1 MLLPIKTNKY
11 YNMQYELTIID
22 VKDADAIVINY
33 HDGNRWWT
41 AVVDA
46 GNVGDANKVKVY
58 VKHKENNKYIIDYA
72 FCTHPDK
79 DHKGGFFDLLT
90 DSQVE
95 ISNFYIRRPDTLM
108 QKDVRRLWHKTG
120 ELEAIAKA
128 VYNHPT
134 DATRNLIDEARRHSF
149 LVELIL
155 GQDVIGMPLM
165 VIGPRQKFFQDA
177 CYQMALSFSEL
188 EDETNANN
196 YAEDEL
202 PTEEE
207 AKSVMDEVK
216 EESPTNKSSLI
227 LLFHP
232 NDHNFLLAGDAC
244 SATLKDAVEDYP
256 QNIPGCVLKV
266 PHHGSK
272 HNLTTEV
279 IEMLKPSSA
288 VISAKGSKKHPNR
301 AVVHFLSKHC
311 NVYSTSKSGT
321 LTYQSAPVTHPAI
334 ALRNKQ

>member
-1 MLLPIKTNKY
+1 MNNKY
-11 YNMQYELTIID
+11 YDMQYEVTIMD
-22 VKDADAIVINY
+22 VKDADAIVVNY
-33 HDGNRWWT
+33 HDGYRWWT

-58 VKHKENNKYIIDYA
+58 VKHKENNKYVIDYA

-95 ISNFYIRRPDTLM
+95 ICNFFIRRPDILM
-108 QKDVRRLWHKTG
+108 RNDIRRLQYNVG
-120 ELEAIAKA
+120 ELERAAKA

-134 DATRNLIDEARRHSF
+134 DPTRNLIDEAIRYSH
-149 LVELIL
+149 LVEPTL
-155 GQDVIGMPLM
+155 GLDVVGMPLM
-165 VIGPRQKFFQDA
+165 VIGPRSRFFQDA
-177 CYQMALSFSEL
+177 CYQMAINFAEL
-188 EDETNANN
+188 EDEADAEN

-207 AKSVMDEVK
+207 AQSVMDEVK
-216 EESPTNKSSLI
+216 EDSPTNMSSLI

-232 NDHNFLLAGDAC
+232 NSRNFLLAGDAC

-256 QNIPGCVLKV
+256 QNIPGSTLKV

-279 IEMLKPSSA
+279 INMLKPSSA

-321 LTYQSAPVTHPAI
+321 LTYQSAPVKHPAI

>member
-1 MLLPIKTNKY
+1 MKY
-11 YNMQYELTIID
+11 EVIIID
-22 VKDADAIVINY
+22 VKDADAIVINC
-33 HDGNRWWT
+33 HDGERWWT
-41 AVVDA
+41 AVIDA
-46 GNVGDANKVKVY
+46 GNVGDANKIKTY
-58 VKHKENNKYIIDYA
+58 VKHKENNKSIIDYA

-79 DHKGGFFDLLT
+79 DHKGGFFNLLT
-90 DSQVE
+90 DPQVE
-95 ISNFYIRRPDTLM
+95 ICNFYIRRPDTLM
-108 QKDVRRLWHKTG
+108 RNDNRRLLYETG
-120 ELEAIAKA
+120 TLEAAAKA

-134 DATRNLIDEARRHSF
+134 DDARNLIDEAVLYSH
-149 LVELIL
+149 LVEPVL
-155 GQDVIGMPLM
+155 GQDVTGMPLM
-165 VIGPRQKFFQDA
+165 IIGPRVKFFQDA
-177 CYQMALSFSEL
+177 CYQMAINFAEL
-188 EDETNANN
+188 EDETDAET

-202 PTEEE
+202 PTEED
-207 AKSVMDEVK
+207 ARSVMDEVK

-232 NDHNFLLAGDAC
+232 DSRCVLLTGDAC

-256 QNIPGCVLKV
+256 QLIPGCVLKV

-279 IEMLKPSSA
+279 IDMLKPSSA

-321 LTYQSAPVTHPAI
+321 LIYQNMPVVNPAK
-334 ALRNKQ
+334 ALRNKQI

>member
-1 MLLPIKTNKY
+1 
-11 YNMQYELTIID
+11 MQYEVTIMD
-22 VKDADAIVINY
+22 VKDADAIVVNY
-33 HDGNRWWT
+33 HDGYRWWT

-58 VKHKENNKYIIDYA
+58 VKHKENNKYVIDYA

-95 ISNFYIRRPDTLM
+95 ICNFFIRRPDILM
-108 QKDVRRLWHKTG
+108 RNDIRRLQYNVG
-120 ELEAIAKA
+120 ELERAAKA

-134 DATRNLIDEARRHSF
+134 DPTRNLIDEAIRYSH
-149 LVELIL
+149 LVEPTL
-155 GQDVIGMPLM
+155 GLDVVGMPLM
-165 VIGPRQKFFQDA
+165 VIGPKSSYFQDA
-177 CYQMALSFSEL
+177 CYQMAINFAEL
-188 EDETNANN
+188 EDEADAEN

-207 AKSVMDEVK
+207 AQSVMDEVK
-216 EESPTNKSSLI
+216 EDSPTNMSSLI

-232 NDHNFLLAGDAC
+232 NGRNFLLAGDAC

-256 QNIPGCVLKV
+256 QNIPGSTLKV

-279 IEMLKPSSA
+279 INMLKPSSA

-301 AVVHFLSKHC
+301 AVVHFL
-311 NVYSTSKSGT
+311 
-321 LTYQSAPVTHPAI
+321 
-334 ALRNKQ
+334 

>member
-1 MLLPIKTNKY
+1 MRN
-11 YNMQYELTIID
+11 D
-22 VKDADAIVINY
+22 
-33 HDGNRWWT
+33 
-41 AVVDA
+41 
-46 GNVGDANKVKVY
+46 
-58 VKHKENNKYIIDYA
+58 
-72 FCTHPDK
+72 
-79 DHKGGFFDLLT
+79 
-90 DSQVE
+90 
-95 ISNFYIRRPDTLM
+95 IRRL
-108 QKDVRRLWHKTG
+108 QYNVG
-120 ELEAIAKA
+120 ELERAAKA

-134 DATRNLIDEARRHSF
+134 DPTRNLIDEAIRYSH
-149 LVELIL
+149 LVEPTL
-155 GQDVIGMPLM
+155 GLDVVGMPLM
-165 VIGPRQKFFQDA
+165 VIGPRSRFFQDA
-177 CYQMALSFSEL
+177 CYQMAINFAEL
-188 EDETNANN
+188 EDEADAEN

-207 AKSVMDEVK
+207 AQSVMDEVK
-216 EESPTNKSSLI
+216 EDSPTNMSSLI

-232 NDHNFLLAGDAC
+232 NGRNFLLAGDAC

-256 QNIPGCVLKV
+256 QNIPGSTLKV

-279 IEMLKPSSA
+279 INMLKPSSA

-321 LTYQSAPVTHPAI
+321 LTYQSAPVKHPAI